1 MPESVSA
8 FEMQA
13 EYFANIPILDKTYRA
28 SVHLENEKDEMFW
41 DTMLQECRPGKYNY
55 IYFSKSEL
63 GNDSKGCKQC
73 LKYKNHLSRNFF
85 ICIDS
90 DLRHLSR
97 KQGIDS
103 AHFILQTYSYSWEN
117 HYCYAEK
124 LEKSWKSKCPEKAQ
138 GFSFLYFIN
147 EFSCATYTSFLHLLT
162 MRKRGFKEDFSL
174 RRFDEPIPRQC
185 NNKELAENGK
195 GILRKIKTD
204 NFPYVNV
211 QDKVYFQQLGLNE
224 KNTYLH
230 IKGHTIYTLIKSIGD
245 YFCHR
250 SNINFEKDVILE
262 GLQTIGYWEIDKI
275 REDITAMLGD

>member
-97 KQGIDS
+97 EQGIDS
-103 AHFILQTYSYSWEN
+103 AHFIL
-117 HYCYAEK
+117 
-124 LEKSWKSKCPEKAQ
+124 
-138 GFSFLYFIN
+138 
-147 EFSCATYTSFLHLLT
+147 
-162 MRKRGFKEDFSL
+162 
-174 RRFDEPIPRQC
+174 
-185 NNKELAENGK
+185 
-195 GILRKIKTD
+195 
-204 NFPYVNV
+204 
-211 QDKVYFQQLGLNE
+211 
-224 KNTYLH
+224 
-230 IKGHTIYTLIKSIGD
+230 
-245 YFCHR
+245 
-250 SNINFEKDVILE
+250 
-262 GLQTIGYWEIDKI
+262 
-275 REDITAMLGD
+275 